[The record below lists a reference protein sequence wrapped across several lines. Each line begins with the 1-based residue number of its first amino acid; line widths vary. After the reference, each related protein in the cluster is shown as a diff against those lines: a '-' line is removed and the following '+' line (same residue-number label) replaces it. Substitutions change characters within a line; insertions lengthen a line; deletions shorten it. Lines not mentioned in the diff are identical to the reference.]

1 MTRKHR
7 ERRSV
12 LHQHVTL
19 TSSTPG
25 TAVAVA
31 AVAAAAAAS
40 HTVLGS
46 DIRPADTV
54 EVVVASRHT
63 EAVVIDN

>member
-1 MTRKHR
+1 MTTRKPKS
-7 ERRSV
+7 SV

-19 TSSTPG
+19 TSNSPDT
-25 TAVAVA
+25 AVA

-40 HTVLGS
+40 HTVLDS

-54 EVVVASRHT
+54 EVVVASRRT
-63 EAVVIDN
+63 EAAAIDS